1 MINNHTSY
9 GFVFPRRA
17 VLANHSRDLSNK
29 YKKLYPHQQQQNQ
42 QQQHQQQNSRS
53 APGSAVTG
61 NFRNPIQRVGNVTN
75 SAHFMRLPASKRY
88 N

>member
-17 VLANHSRDLSNK
+17 VLANHSRDQSNK
-29 YKKLYPHQQQQNQ
+29 FKKPNQYHQQQQ
-42 QQQHQQQNSRS
+42 QNNRS

-75 SAHFMRLPASKRY
+75 SAHFMRLPASK
-88 N
+88 